1 VTQVSSIK
9 EFKWHERV
17 HAADGAMPPHAGSL
31 PAEKGVKVGATQV
44 AAPVGRRAA
53 GRAGH
58 TADVAF
64 MTEGGFSGG
73 QVSQMLN
80 LTCPS

>member
-1 VTQVSSIK
+1 MARKRSCSRW
-9 EFKWHERV
+9 FN
-17 HAADGAMPPHAGSL
+17 GPPFRQLGSR
-31 PAEKGVKVGATQV
+31 KGVMVGATQV
-44 AAPVGRRAA
+44 AAPVERRAA